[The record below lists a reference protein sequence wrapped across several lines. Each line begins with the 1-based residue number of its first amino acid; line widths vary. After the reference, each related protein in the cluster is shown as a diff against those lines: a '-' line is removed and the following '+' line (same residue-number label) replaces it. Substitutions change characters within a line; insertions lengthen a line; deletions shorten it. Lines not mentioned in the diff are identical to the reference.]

1 MILDFGLSILDCP
14 ASTDQSKIKNLQSK
28 IRGFFLT
35 INNDAGRAVADGR
48 AKMDEQVKQ
57 AGRWRLRKQRAYVDT
72 AKDTQF
78 SEAWVILGVLLALVG
93 LVAGSRFLTSAAMS
107 MFVVA
112 AASWTWNEFSLTGL
126 DYSRSLSERRA
137 FLDETVTLTLTTANR
152 KLLPLTWL
160 NIVDVFP
167 LELEIE
173 GATVATNLG
182 TNLGEFRSFWML
194 NPLQRTTRTFT
205 IQCNKR
211 GFHTFGPAV
220 LSTGDGFGFF
230 STTGMLPKR
239 DRLIIYPHIYPV
251 AELRL
256 PSKNPFGE
264 RGAKTQLFED
274 PLRTVGIR
282 EWQSS
287 DSLRRVHWKATARH
301 QAMLSRVYEPSEETQ
316 VLIFLNSATLKRH
329 WLGSIP
335 ALFERAISVAASLA
349 SLAAEQRLPV
359 GLITN
364 GVLPASDQPLRLL
377 PGRSPDQLL
386 RILEMLA
393 AVSPFNLHAI
403 EELILREAPKLPWGA
418 TLVVVTAIAYD
429 ELLSTLM
436 DLAAAGRRIVLF
448 TLAEE
453 PPKDLLP
460 HIKVYHLPHLVRDI
474 IAPLE
479 VQP

>member
-1 MILDFGLSILDCP
+1 M
-14 ASTDQSKIKNLQSK
+14 
-28 IRGFFLT
+28 
-35 INNDAGRAVADGR
+35 
-48 AKMDEQVKQ
+48 
-57 AGRWRLRKQRAYVDT
+57 
-72 AKDTQF
+72 
-78 SEAWVILGVLLALVG
+78 
-93 LVAGSRFLTSAAMS
+93 
-107 MFVVA
+107 
-112 AASWTWNEFSLTGL
+112 
-126 DYSRSLSERRA
+126 
-137 FLDETVTLTLTTANR
+137 
-152 KLLPLTWL
+152 
-160 NIVDVFP
+160 
-167 LELEIE
+167 
-173 GATVATNLG
+173 
-182 TNLGEFRSFWML
+182 
-194 NPLQRTTRTFT
+194 
-205 IQCNKR
+205 
-211 GFHTFGPAV
+211 
-220 LSTGDGFGFF
+220 
-230 STTGMLPKR
+230 
-239 DRLIIYPHIYPV
+239 
-251 AELRL
+251 
-256 PSKNPFGE
+256 
-264 RGAKTQLFED
+264 
-274 PLRTVGIR
+274 GIR

-301 QAMLSRVYEPSEETQ
+301 QSMLSRVYEPSEESQ

-335 ALFERAISVAASLA
+335 ELFERAISVAASLA

-403 EELILREAPKLPWGA
+403 EDLILQEAPKLPWGA

-453 PPKDLLP
+453 PPSERLP
-460 HIKVYHLPHLVRDI
+460 HITVFHLPHLVQDI

>member
-1 MILDFGLSILDCP
+1 M
-14 ASTDQSKIKNLQSK
+14 
-28 IRGFFLT
+28 
-35 INNDAGRAVADGR
+35 AD
-48 AKMDEQVKQ
+48 EEVKQ
-57 AGRWRLRKQRAYVDT
+57 AERWRMRRQRAFIDT

-78 SEAWVILGVLLALVG
+78 SEAWVILGGLLALAG
-93 LVAGSRFLTSAAMS
+93 LALDNRFLTSAAMS
-107 MFVVA
+107 LFVVA
-112 AASWTWNEFSLTGL
+112 GVSWAWNEFSLAGL
-126 DYSRSLSERRA
+126 TYTRRLSERRA
-137 FLDETVTLTLTTANR
+137 FLDDTVTLSLTTANR

-160 NIVDVFP
+160 NIVDIFP
-167 LELEIE
+167 LELAIQ
-173 GATVATNLG
+173 GATVATNNT

-211 GFHTFGPAV
+211 GFHTFGPAT

-230 STTGMLPKR
+230 SASGILPQR
-239 DRLIIYPHIYPV
+239 DRLIVYPHIYPV

-264 RGAKTQLFED
+264 KGANTQLFED

-282 EWQSS
+282 EWQSW

-301 QAMLSRVYEPSEETQ
+301 QSMLSRVYEPSEEAQ

-335 ALFERAISVAASLA
+335 ELFERAISVAASLA

-393 AVSPFNLHAI
+393 AVSPFNTHPI
-403 EELILREAPKLPWGA
+403 EELILREAAHLPWGA

-429 ELLSTLM
+429 ELLSTLL
-436 DLAAAGRRIVLF
+436 DLAAAGRRVVLF
-448 TLAEE
+448 TLAEK
-453 PPKDLLP
+453 PPQEILP
-460 HIKVYHLPHLVRDI
+460 AIKVFHLPHLVRDI